1 MLKKKKLFK
10 IKFNKIFISI
20 NTRIESF
27 FNYFTNFKHL
37 KIKKKIKFNT
47 IDKRIFISIGSIV
60 ILILSYFLMPVL
72 YNEKIVKILLENQI
86 SKKHGLEVKFENPIN
101 YSLFPKPHFYTK
113 NTVINY
119 NDGNLAKSKF
129 LKVYISIKNLFFLKD
144 LKIHNIIFKKTDFI
158 ININNYS
165 FFKNILD
172 SNKNHQAINF
182 TGSKLFYTDLN
193 DDMKFLVDI
202 EELNF
207 LHNDNFAQELN
218 TKLKIFNTQFKLN
231 ITNNF
236 NKKITFAKLNS
247 HQLRLNIENSFDYNK
262 KSKKGLLDFKV
273 INKSKKLNYTLH
285 DNSLSFSTDKKQ
297 FLGSIDFKPFY
308 LKSDLNFNQVDIVK
322 ILENNSLLINLA
334 NSEIFNNKN
343 LNANINFF
351 IDKIRRIN
359 HLDNL
364 ILRTYFEEGNIL
376 LKDSSARW
384 NDSIIIYLDDAQ
396 VFNENNNSI
405 IAGSVSFNFT
415 DIDNFYKQ
423 YQIKKAYR
431 KKIKKIRLDFL
442 LDINE
447 KKIEFDNLK
456 IDGNSNKTADKF
468 VNNFN
473 LKKKNIFNKIVFK
486 NLIKE
491 FFGNV

>member
-1 MLKKKKLFK
+1 
-10 IKFNKIFISI
+10 
-20 NTRIESF
+20 
-27 FNYFTNFKHL
+27 
-37 KIKKKIKFNT
+37 
-47 IDKRIFISIGSIV
+47 
-60 ILILSYFLMPVL
+60 
-72 YNEKIVKILLENQI
+72 
-86 SKKHGLEVKFENPIN
+86 
-101 YSLFPKPHFYTK
+101 
-113 NTVINY
+113 
-119 NDGNLAKSKF
+119 
-129 LKVYISIKNLFFLKD
+129 
-144 LKIHNIIFKKTDFI
+144 
-158 ININNYS
+158 
-165 FFKNILD
+165 
-172 SNKNHQAINF
+172 
-182 TGSKLFYTDLN
+182 
-193 DDMKFLVDI
+193 MKFLVDI

-207 LHNDNFAQELN
+207 LHNDKFAQELN

-473 LKKKNIFNKIVFK
+473 LKKKNIFNKIIFK